1 MPMTMTEQNNGLVLK
16 GVGGLYTVA
25 VGDRTV
31 ECRACGRFRRERI
44 TPLAGDRVTVEF
56 QEDGSGFLTAILP
69 RRNVL
74 VRPPVANLDLLV
86 IVASAAQPTPNTMV
100 MDKLIAVAEKRNIE
114 PIVVINK
121 TDLADARGLEEI
133 YRNSGFTTFFLTA
146 KDPEGVR
153 PLQEFLRGK
162 VSAFAGN
169 SGVGKSSL
177 LNCICPEL
185 ALPTGEISQKLGRG
199 RHTTR
204 TAQLYP
210 LEGGGYLVDTAGF
223 SSLDMEQVEPI
234 LKDEL
239 PFCFRE
245 FARCFGKCRFT
256 SCAHVKEVGCAVKA
270 AVESGEI
277 SRSRYESYVAMMEDS
292 SKLEEWK
299 LNKK

>member
-1 MPMTMTEQNNGLVLK
+1 MENTQGLVLK

-25 VGDRTV
+25 VDDRTV

-44 TPLAGDRVTVEF
+44 TPLAGDHVTVEF
-56 QEDGSGFLTAILP
+56 QEDGSGFLTEILP

-74 VRPPVANLDLLV
+74 VRPPVSNLDVLV
-86 IVASAAQPTPNTMV
+86 IVASAAQPAPNTLV
-100 MDKLIAVAEKRNIE
+100 MDKLIAVAEKNGIE
-114 PIVVINK
+114 PVIVVNK
-121 TDLADARGLEEI
+121 TDLADARALEET
-133 YRNSGFTTFFLTA
+133 YRQSGFLTFFLTA
-146 KDPEGVR
+146 TQPDSVR
-153 PLQEFLRGK
+153 PLQAFLRGK
-162 VSAFAGN
+162 VSAFTGN

-210 LEGGGYLVDTAGF
+210 LTDGGYLVDTAGF

-245 FARCFGKCRFT
+245 FADHLGKCRFT
-256 SCAHVKEVGCAVKA
+256 SCAHLKEVGCSVKA
-270 AVESGEI
+270 AVEAGEI
-277 SRSRYESYVAMMEDS
+277 PPSRYDSYVMMMDDAA
-292 SKLEEWK
+292 KLVEWK
-299 LNKK
+299 YNKK

>member
-1 MPMTMTEQNNGLVLK
+1 M
-16 GVGGLYTVA
+16 YTVA
-25 VGDRTV
+25 LEERTV

-44 TPLAGDRVTVEF
+44 TPLAGDHVTVEI
-56 QEDGSGFLTAILP
+56 QEDGTGFLIEIHP
-69 RRNVL
+69 RRNAL

-86 IVASAAQPTPNTMV
+86 IVASAAQPAPNTLV
-100 MDKLIAVAEKRNIE
+100 MDKLIAVAEKNDIE
-114 PIVVINK
+114 PVVVINK
-121 TDLADARGLEEI
+121 TDLADAHALAET
-133 YRNSGFTTFFLTA
+133 YRTSGFSTFLLTA
-146 KDPEGVR
+146 TQPDSVGA
-153 PLQEFLRGK
+153 LQEYLRGK
-162 VSAFAGN
+162 VSAFTGN

-245 FARCFGKCRFT
+245 FADYFGKCRFT

-270 AVESGEI
+270 AVEAGEI
-277 SRSRYESYVAMMEDS
+277 SPSRYESYVAMMEDS
-292 SKLEEWK
+292 AKLEEWK
-299 LNKK
+299 FNKK

>member
-1 MPMTMTEQNNGLVLK
+1 
-16 GVGGLYTVA
+16 VGGLYTVA
-25 VGDRTV
+25 VDGRTV
-31 ECRACGRFRRERI
+31 DCRACGRFRRERI

-74 VRPPVANLDLLV
+74 VRPPVANLDVLV
-86 IVASAAQPTPNTMV
+86 IVASAAQPAPNTLV
-100 MDKLIAVAEKRNIE
+100 MDKLIAVAEKKEIE
-114 PIVVINK
+114 PVIVVNK
-121 TDLADARGLEEI
+121 TDLADARALEET
-133 YRNSGFTTFFLTA
+133 YRKSGFPTFFLTA
-146 KDPEGVR
+146 TQPDSVR

-162 VSAFAGN
+162 VSAFTGN

-210 LEGGGYLVDTAGF
+210 LADGGYLVDTAGF

-245 FARCFGKCRFT
+245 FADHFGKCRFT
-256 SCAHVKEVGCAVKA
+256 SCAHLKEVGCAVKA
-270 AVESGEI
+270 AVEAGEI
-277 SRSRYESYVAMMEDS
+277 PLSRYESYVAMMDDAA
-292 SKLEEWK
+292 KLVEWK
-299 LNKK
+299 YNKK